1 MAVSAESVAARFLES
16 PVAQRVRSVLGGR
29 RTDILLIALA
39 LAAVPPLTHRAMP
52 KLFHSSDALVL
63 SQAVALAAAA
73 LSLNMLLG
81 YAGQISLGHA
91 ALLGVG
97 AFASGVL
104 TGQHGLPMW
113 VGVPVGCVCGAA
125 VAFLL
130 GIPSLRLRGLYLAMV
145 TLAFG
150 YAAEQ
155 SLFRLSVLTG
165 GSAGVEMPRR
175 LHGNTLL
182 VGNPGYLAVALVV
195 LLTLWLVDIN
205 VCRTKL
211 GRAFQAIRQD
221 EAVAQAFG
229 VDVTRYKLAAFTL
242 SGAFAGI
249 AGALYGHAVGFVNS
263 ETFNFQLSLLLV
275 IVVVVGGLGHRG
287 AVVTTAL
294 FFTLFPRFI
303 KSLHGYDLILGA
315 LLLMFTVSRHP
326 GGLASMARERRERK
340 AQREERRRAEEQG
353 DEIEDSGKLPSLPE
367 LPRPPALPVRATAS
381 DAPLLEAVGMSV
393 RFGGLQALNDAS
405 LVVPSGG
412 IVGLIGPNG
421 AGKTT
426 LFNAISGHVRTQSGR
441 VRFLGEEVQD
451 LPAHERARRGMAR
464 SFQLIGLAK
473 ELSVRDNFLL
483 AQHQLAV
490 YSPAEALGYTRAAA
504 RVERALDERAR
515 EAVAALGFEQ
525 YLDTPVRNLSHGQQ
539 RIVEIGCLLAT
550 SPELLMLDEPSVG
563 MSPAAAENLAE
574 RLRELPDRLGRTVLL
589 IEHNLPL
596 VLDVC
601 DHLYVLHLGEVL
613 AEGDPQKVVEHD
625 DVVRAYLGDAA

>member
-1 MAVSAESVAARFLES
+1 MALSATTVAERVRQN
-16 PVAQRVRSVLGGR
+16 PVAQRVRAVAGGR
-29 RTDILLIALA
+29 RADVLLIAVA
-39 LAAVPPLTHRAMP
+39 LAAFPIVTHRAMP
-52 KLFHSSDALVL
+52 RLFHSSDALVL
-63 SQAVALAAAA
+63 SQGVALAAAA
-73 LSLNMLLG
+73 LSLNLLLG

-97 AFASGVL
+97 AFTSGVL

-113 VGVPVGCVCGAA
+113 VGIPAGAVVGAG

-130 GIPSLRLRGLYLAMV
+130 GMPSLRLRGLYLAMV

-155 SLFRLSVLTG
+155 SLFRLSALTG
-165 GSAGVEMPRR
+165 GSAGVALPRR

-182 VGNPGYLAVALVV
+182 VGNAGFLAVALVV
-195 LLTLWLVDIN
+195 LLGLWLVDVN
-205 VCRTKL
+205 VTRTKL

-249 AGALYGHAVGFVNS
+249 AGGLYGHAVGFVNS

-287 AVVTTAL
+287 AVVTAAL
-294 FFTLFPRFI
+294 FFTVFPRFI

-315 LLLMFTVSRHP
+315 LLLMLTVAHHP
-326 GGLASMARERRERK
+326 GGLASMARDRRERK
-340 AQREERRRAEEQG
+340 AEREARKESAEEG
-353 DEIEDSGKLPSLPE
+353 EDIEDAGKLPALPE
-367 LPRPPALPVRATAS
+367 LPRPPALAARAPAG
-381 DAPLLEAVGMSV
+381 DGPLLEAIGMSV

-405 LVVPSGG
+405 LVVPAGG

-426 LFNAISGHVRTQSGR
+426 LFNAISGHVRAQQGR

-451 LPAHERARRGMAR
+451 LPAHERARRGIAR
-464 SFQLIGLAK
+464 SFQMIGLAK
-473 ELSVRDNFLL
+473 ELSVRENFLL
-483 AQHQLAV
+483 AQHQLAT
-490 YSPAEALGYTRAAA
+490 YGPADALGYTRRAWS
-504 RVERALDERAR
+504 VEKVLDERAR
-515 EAVAALGFEQ
+515 EAVAALGFDQ
-525 YLDTPVRNLSHGQQ
+525 FLDTPVRNLSHGQQ

-550 SPELLMLDEPSVG
+550 SPELLMLDEPSAG

-601 DHLYVLHLGEVL
+601 DYLYVLHLGEVL
-613 AEGDPQKVVEHD
+613 AEGKPAAVVERD

>member
-1 MAVSAESVAARFLES
+1 MAVSTASMTERVLEN
-16 PVAQRVRSVLGGR
+16 PAVRRVRSVLGGR
-29 RTDILLIALA
+29 RADILLIAVA
-39 LAAVPPLTHRAMP
+39 LAAFPIVTHRAMP
-52 KLFHSSDALVL
+52 RLFHSSDALVL
-63 SQAVALAAAA
+63 SQGVALAAAA

-113 VGVPVGCVCGAA
+113 VGVPVGAVFGAA

-165 GSAGVEMPRR
+165 GSAGVELPRR

-182 VGNPGYLAVALVV
+182 VGNPGFLAVALVV
-195 LLTLWLVDIN
+195 LLVLWLVDVN

-287 AVVTTAL
+287 AVVTAAL
-294 FFTLFPRFI
+294 FFTVFPRFI

-340 AQREERRRAEEQG
+340 AEREARREAEAEG
-353 DEIEDSGKLPSLPE
+353 EEIEDEGKLPALPE
-367 LPRPPALPVRATAS
+367 LPRPPAMPVRARVG
-381 DAPLLEAVGMSV
+381 DAPLLEATGMSV
-393 RFGGLQALNDAS
+393 SFGGLQALNSAS
-405 LVVPSGG
+405 ITVPAGG

-426 LFNAISGHVRTQSGR
+426 LFNAVSGHVRAQQGV

-451 LPAHERARRGMAR
+451 LPAFERAQRGMAR
-464 SFQLIGLAK
+464 SFQMIGLAK
-473 ELSVRDNFLL
+473 ELSVRENFLL
-483 AQHQLAV
+483 AQHQLAT
-490 YSPAEALGYTRAAA
+490 YSPADALGYTRAAA
-504 RVERALDERAR
+504 SVERVLDERAR

-525 YLDTPVRNLSHGQQ
+525 FIDTPVRNLSHGQQ

-550 SPELLMLDEPSVG
+550 SPELLMLDEPSAG

-613 AEGDPQKVVEHD
+613 AEGDPQQVIENE
-625 DVVRAYLGDAA
+625 DVVRAYLGNAA

>member
-1 MAVSAESVAARFLES
+1 
-16 PVAQRVRSVLGGR
+16 
-29 RTDILLIALA
+29 
-39 LAAVPPLTHRAMP
+39 
-52 KLFHSSDALVL
+52 
-63 SQAVALAAAA
+63 
-73 LSLNMLLG
+73 
-81 YAGQISLGHA
+81 LGHA

-367 LPRPPALPVRATAS
+367 LPRPPALPVRTTAS

-393 RFGGLQALNDAS
+393 RFGGLQALDDAS

-490 YSPAEALGYTRAAA
+490 YSPAEALRYTRAAA

-601 DHLYVLHLGEVL
+601 DHLYVMHLGEVL

>member
-1 MAVSAESVAARFLES
+1 MAEIAARALQT
-16 PVAQRVRSVLGGR
+16 PLAQRVRSLFGGR
-29 RTDILLIALA
+29 RADVLLIAVA
-39 LAAVPPLTHRAMP
+39 LAAFPIVTHRAMP
-52 KLFHSSDALVL
+52 RLFHQSDALVL
-63 SQAVALAAAA
+63 SQGVALAAAA
-73 LSLNMLLG
+73 LSLNLLLG

-91 ALLGVG
+91 ALLGAG
-97 AFASGVL
+97 AFASGIL

-113 VGVPVGCVCGAA
+113 VGVPVGGVVGAA
-125 VAFLL
+125 VAFVL

-165 GSAGVEMPRR
+165 GSAGVALPRR

-182 VGNPGYLAVALVV
+182 IGNPGFLAVAMVV
-195 LLTLWLVDIN
+195 LLALWLVDVN

-221 EAVAQAFG
+221 EGVAQAFG

-263 ETFNFQLSLLLV
+263 ETFDFQLSLLLV

-287 AVVTTAL
+287 AVVTAAL
-294 FFTLFPRFI
+294 FFTVFPRFI
-303 KSLHGYDLILGA
+303 KGLHGYDLILGA

-340 AQREERRRAEEQG
+340 AEREARREAEAEG
-353 DEIEDSGKLPSLPE
+353 EDIEDAGKLPSLPE
-367 LPRPPALPVRATAS
+367 LPRPPAMPARAAAG
-381 DAPLLEAVGMSV
+381 DAPLLEAVGVSV
-393 RFGGLQALNDAS
+393 HFGGLQALRNAS
-405 LVVPSGG
+405 ITVPAGG
-412 IVGLIGPNG
+412 IVGLVGPNG

-426 LFNAISGHVRTQSGR
+426 LFNAVSGHVRTQSGR

-451 LPAHERARRGMAR
+451 LPAFERARRGMAR

-473 ELSVRDNFLL
+473 ELSVRENFLL
-483 AQHQLAV
+483 AQHQLAT
-490 YSPAEALGYTRAAA
+490 YSPADALGFTRRAAS
-504 RVERALDERAR
+504 VERALDERAR

-525 YLDTPVRNLSHGQQ
+525 FLDTPVRNLSHGQQ

-550 SPELLMLDEPSVG
+550 SPELLMLDEPSAG

-601 DHLYVLHLGEVL
+601 DHLYVLHLGEIL
-613 AEGDPQKVVEHD
+613 AEGEPAKVVQQEE
-625 DVVRAYLGDAA
+625 VVRAYLGDAAA

>member
-1 MAVSAESVAARFLES
+1 MAVAAAERLLER
-16 PVAQRVRSVLGGR
+16 PAVQRVKALAGGR
-29 RTDILLIALA
+29 RADILLIALA
-39 LAAVPPLTHRAMP
+39 LAAFPILTHRAMP
-52 KLFHSSDALVL
+52 RLFRSSDALVL
-63 SQAVALAAAA
+63 SQGVALAAAA
-73 LSLNMLLG
+73 LSLNLLLG
-81 YAGQISLGHA
+81 YAGQISLGHG

-97 AFASGVL
+97 AFTSGVL
-104 TGQHGLPMW
+104 AGQHGLPMW
-113 VGVPVGCVCGAA
+113 VGIPAAAVLGAA
-125 VAFLL
+125 VAFIL

-155 SLFRLSVLTG
+155 SLFRLSILTG
-165 GSAGVEMPRR
+165 GSAGVALPRR
-175 LHGNTLL
+175 ISGHTLL

-195 LLTLWLVDIN
+195 LLALWLLDVN

-287 AVVTTAL
+287 AVVTAAL
-294 FFTLFPRFI
+294 FFTLFPRFV

-315 LLLMFTVSRHP
+315 ALLMVTVARHP
-326 GGLASMARERRERK
+326 GGLASMVRERAERK
-340 AQREERRRAEEQG
+340 AEREARRKSAEAG
-353 DEIEDSGKLPSLPE
+353 DEIEETGKLPALPE
-367 LPRPPALPVRATAS
+367 LPRPPALPVRTPPG
-381 DAPLLEAVGMSV
+381 DAPLLEASGLTV
-393 RFGGLQALNDAS
+393 RFGGLQALDDAS
-405 LVVPSGG
+405 LTVPAGG

-426 LFNAISGHVRTQSGR
+426 LFNAVSGHVRAQAGV

-451 LPAHERARRGMAR
+451 LPAHERARKGMAR

-473 ELSVRDNFLL
+473 ELSVRENFLL
-483 AQHQLAV
+483 AQHQLAI
-490 YSPAEALGYTRAAA
+490 YGPGAALGYTRVAA
-504 RVERALDERAR
+504 RVEAVLEERAR

-525 YLDTPVRNLSHGQQ
+525 FADTPVRNLSHGQQ

-550 SPELLMLDEPSVG
+550 SPELLMLDEPSSG

-613 AEGDPQKVVEHD
+613 AEGAPDEVVQQD